1 MYWEFDCASVCTQ
14 LYKQQDRVHRLM
26 AAGVVQPRMRMRRT
40 AAAAC
45 GSTWRPS
52 SWIGSG
58 GEGDATRTRGSFPAK
73 TVKMEMV
80 GVIIRGYWTDGK
92 TK

>member
-1 MYWEFDCASVCTQ
+1 MRVYVQ
-14 LYKQQDRVHRLM
+14 LYKQQDRLM
-26 AAGVVQPRMRMRRT
+26 AAGVVQPRMRRT

-73 TVKMEMV
+73 TEMV
-80 GVIIRGYWTDGK
+80 NSDGMVLYESIESK
-92 TK
+92 IS